1 MKLRTGAIIIYHE
14 HEYQGQN
21 LMPVKWVINEKT
33 MDSNVITQAR
43 FVIRGFE
50 EDG

>member
-1 MKLRTGAIIIYHE
+1 MKLRTGAIIIYNE

-33 MDSNVITQAR
+33 MYSNVIDQAR
-43 FVIRGFE
+43 LVVRRFE
-50 EDG
+50 EDC